1 MEAALGRVARH
12 RAQIAMDHRLAAD
25 KEQVADVIFQ
35 GDVNNLLRLVE
46 RHAAACFR
54 IELGSRKPAKVA
66 IGIANVRDGKLQIAG
81 ATVIQNF
88 ADEFERSLFW
98 PRDGLRKVNFGRR
111 NFFRHRRSFSNGIF
125 DH

>member
-35 GDVNNLLRLVE
+35 GDVNNLLRLVKC
-46 RHAAACFR
+46 HAATR
-54 IELGSRKPAKVA
+54 LGVKFGAGKAAEITV
-66 IGIANVRDGKLQIAG
+66 GIAYIRDGKLQIAG